1 MKIGEKFNYNGIEF
15 ICLDIIDGDCL
26 AITSKIWKE
35 LPFDTNNKNNWKE
48 SSLRKVLNDEFLN
61 KFNKKHLVK
70 QTSDL
75 IADNGDRSY
84 GTSEDYV
91 TILSCDQYR
100 KYRELILCL
109 KKWMWTLTPWSCYN
123 DSYSDSGNYVRYIY
137 AINHIGNNGA
147 YNSFGV
153 APVVLFSEDYINDIE
168 KNNENCVGVVR
179 CKNCKYYKRISD
191 LAINCIY
198 EIEDALYRGSK
209 NDWATEAINEFNE
222 KLKTFESE
230 KDRCQK

>member
-15 ICLDIIDGDCL
+15 ICLDLIDGDCL
-26 AITSKIWKE
+26 AITAKVWQE
-35 LPFDTNNKNNWKE
+35 LPFDVDNHNNWKE
-48 SSLRKVLNDEFLN
+48 SSLRRVLNDEFLDN
-61 KFNKKHLVK
+61 LNKKHLVK

-75 IADNGDRSY
+75 IADNGDKAY

-100 KYRELILCL
+100 KYREIVPLFNE
-109 KKWMWTLTPWSCYN
+109 WMWTLTPWSCN
-123 DSYSDSGNYVRYIY
+123 SGNGYNVRLVYPTGSVYTSI
-137 AINHIGNNGA
+137 ASI
-147 YNSFGV
+147 SRGV

-168 KNNENCVGVVR
+168 KNNKNCVGVVR

-209 NDWATEAINEFNE
+209 NDWATEAINKFNE
-222 KLKTFESE
+222 ELKTFESE
-230 KDRCQK
+230 KEGENL